1 MLVAEGLSC
10 LGRCPLQSTTRP
22 ASSPTVLGPQRAVGG
37 QSGWRLCAPP
47 WPATPRTVRLGASR
61 CAGGSPASAVG
72 RLPARLCPA
81 SGLPSLWNPGIDRGP
96 SRGSFFPG
104 VGLRHWALAGGGE
117 LLGSYSPPL
126 YPAER
131 LCPGGQLYSDCAS
144 ACPPSCSAVGEGRE
158 WSCGEECVSGCE
170 CPPGLFWDGA
180 LCVPA
185 ARCPCYRRRRR
196 YEPGDTVRQLCNPWW
211 VRGPGGPL
219 RGGLKGYP

>member
-61 CAGGSPASAVG
+61 CAGGSRASAVG

-96 SRGSFFPG
+96 SRGSFSLG
-104 VGLRHWALAGGGE
+104 WGSATGLWPEAGNS
-117 LLGSYSPPL
+117 LGLTAHSYTP
-126 YPAER
+126 
-131 LCPGGQLYSDCAS
+131 QS
-144 ACPPSCSAVGEGRE
+144 ACVRGASCTPTAPR
-158 WSCGEECVSGCE
+158 
-170 CPPGLFWDGA
+170 PA
-180 LCVPA
+180 RPA
-185 ARCPCYRRRRR
+185 ARQWGR
-196 YEPGDTVRQLCNPWW
+196 EANGAAGKNA
-211 VRGPGGPL
+211 
-219 RGGLKGYP
+219 